1 MSNFSNAKTDVTSL
15 IDTWSEQAKDEA
27 YRYLWLSYVKTDVIS
42 HAEDE
47 LEDITLTDDEVELIA
62 RRYVYEGDYDC
73 NLSYWQNLDNLIDET
88 IRAREV

>member
-15 IDTWSEQAKDEA
+15 IDTWSEQEKDEA
-27 YRYLWLSYVKTDVIS
+27 YRYLWLSYVKADVIS

-47 LEDITLTDDEVELIA
+47 LEDITLTDDEVEFIA

-88 IRAREV
+88 IRAR